1 MSEISEKKLNMV
13 QINWGIE
20 EDILINEQ
28 KFNLLRF
35 ISIK

>member
-1 MSEISEKKLNMV
+1 MSEISEKKLNTV